1 MNIVKV
7 SGKNNKHKVRMYAL
21 STCIWC
27 KRTKQLLNDNDV
39 EYEYVDVDLADKED
53 YDKIREEILNKGGS
67 LAFPVLIIDD
77 NRLING
83 YRVEEIKEALEI

>member
-7 SGKNNKHKVRMYAL
+7 QGKNNKHKVRMYAL

-53 YDKIREEILNKGGS
+53 YDKIRKEILNKGGS
-67 LAFPVLIIDD
+67 LAFPILIIDD

-83 YRVEEIKEALEI
+83 YRVEEIKEALEL